1 MKHLTDIE
9 LEEFIRIDAP
19 DNEHLVQCEYCKG
32 RLDEMRALKSHLQS
46 AFANIKASQELAGKI
61 RTQLN
66 TQMAK
71 AYGSLHSSLRRFA
84 WSASAAAAILLIITI
99 GMLTLRPSAAE
110 AARAELFDIH
120 TSNVAGEHNVAGNH
134 EFHTTSDPA
143 KLAEYFKDKLGFT
156 PNLPE
161 PGKGMALRGC
171 CVRHFK
177 DQVVGSYV
185 VDTPQGVMSIVVVA
199 DTPESMGMIGSRG
212 DNARTFYKGDFAQSN
227 MVAIRMGQFSYCAV
241 GEISHEYL
249 IELLSKLL
257 LKSAK

>member
-9 LEEFIRIDAP
+9 LEEMIRIAEP
-19 DNEHLVQCEYCKG
+19 DNEHLMQCEYCKG
-32 RLDEMRALKSHLQS
+32 RLAEMRALKSHLQS
-46 AFANIKASQELAGKI
+46 AFASVRASEELAGKI
-61 RTQLN
+61 RKQLN
-66 TQMAK
+66 SQMAK
-71 AYGSLHSSLRRFA
+71 AHGSPHSSMRRFA

-99 GMLTLRPSAAE
+99 GTLTLRPSAAE
-110 AARAELFDIH
+110 AARAELFEIH
-120 TSNVAGEHNVAGNH
+120 TMNVSGSHNVAGKH
-134 EFHTTSDPA
+134 EFHTTSNPA
-143 KLAEYFKDKLGFT
+143 ELADYFKDRLGFT

-185 VDTPQGVMSIVVVA
+185 VDTPGGVMSIVVVA
-199 DTPESMGMIGSRG
+199 DSPESMGMIGSRG
-212 DNARTFYKGDFAQSN
+212 DNSRIFYKGDFAQSN

-249 IELLSKLL
+249 IELLSKLF
-257 LKSAK
+257 AKNR

>member
-9 LEEFIRIDAP
+9 LEEMVRMAEP
-19 DNEHLVQCEYCKG
+19 DNEHLMQCEHCKG
-32 RLDEMRALKSHLQS
+32 RLAEMRALKSHLQS
-46 AFANIKASQELAGKI
+46 AFANVKASEELAGKI
-61 RTQLN
+61 RKQLSSG
-66 TQMAK
+66 MSK
-71 AYGSLHSSLRRFA
+71 AHSSLHSSLRRLA
-84 WSASAAAAILLIITI
+84 WSASAAAAILLVITI

-120 TSNVAGEHNVAGNH
+120 ISNVAGNH

-143 KLAEYFKDKLGFT
+143 ELAEYFKEKLGFT

-185 VDTPQGVMSIVVVA
+185 VDTPEGVMSIVVVA
-199 DTPESMGMIGSRG
+199 DSPESMGMIGSRG
-212 DNARTFYKGDFAQSN
+212 DNSRTFYKGDFAQSN
-227 MVAIRMGQFSYCAV
+227 MVAIRMGQYSYCAV
-241 GEISHEYL
+241 GEISHDYL
-249 IELLSKLL
+249 IDLLSKLL
-257 LKSAK
+257 PNSAK

>member
-9 LEEFIRIDAP
+9 LEEIAQQP
-19 DNEHLVQCEYCKG
+19 EPNNEHLMQCEYCKG
-32 RLDEMRALKSHLQS
+32 RLGEMRALKSHLQS
-46 AFANIKASQELAGKI
+46 AFANIKASEELAGKI
-61 RTQLN
+61 RKQLN

-71 AYGSLHSSLRRFA
+71 AHGSPHSSMRRFA

-99 GMLTLRPSAAE
+99 GTLTLRPSAAE

-143 KLAEYFKDKLGFT
+143 ELAEYFKEKLGFT

-161 PGKGMALRGC
+161 PGKGMSLRGC

-199 DTPESMGMIGSRG
+199 DTPESMGMVAGKISKE
-212 DNARTFYKGDFAQSN
+212 RTFYEGDFAQSN

-241 GEISHEYL
+241 GEISHDYL